1 MANAGLVSSRSE
13 FALVACPPARPLAFS
28 GTERA
33 HLRGIR
39 REPGVYFLSPEAADL
54 PAVRARRT
62 LFHLPGYPAAMTP
75 VESKRTSP
83 YGSRRHPGCAEFR
96 RRHGPTTS
104 PRVRD
109 RGTSP
114 IFRTLRHCLC
124 TERRSRVHGPDIHH
138 LPWPLE
144 DAEIGFETHTVAAAA
159 QLALPDTATPA
170 ALCEAPRCPDLA
182 AAPRRPRGF
191 PRIIQRSIPFSN

>member
-1 MANAGLVSSRSE
+1 MPAWCRPVRDERSSRSWP
-13 FALVACPPARPLAFS
+13 APPPARSRFPELNVRTCA
-28 GTERA
+28 GYA
-33 HLRGIR
+33 GK
-39 REPGVYFLSPEAADL
+39 PGVYFLSPEAADL

-96 RRHGPTTS
+96 RRRGPTTS

-159 QLALPDTATPA
+159 QLALPDTAPPLRFA
-170 ALCEAPRCPDLA
+170 
-182 AAPRRPRGF
+182 RRPDVLIWP
-191 PRIIQRSIPFSN
+191 PRHADREASRV